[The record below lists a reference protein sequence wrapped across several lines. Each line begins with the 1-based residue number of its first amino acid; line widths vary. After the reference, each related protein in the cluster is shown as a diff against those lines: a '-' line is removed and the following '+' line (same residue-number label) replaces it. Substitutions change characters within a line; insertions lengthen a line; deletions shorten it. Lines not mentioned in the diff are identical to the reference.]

1 MDENRL
7 HHLIRGWTLALEVQD
22 GSLGYLG
29 SVFGRGKKLFIS
41 LSEEELFNIG

>member
-22 GSLGYLG
+22 GSLGYFG
-29 SVFGRGKKLFIS
+29 SVFGRGKWDEVEAIFIYFT
-41 LSEEELFNIG
+41 E